1 MDKFILLKQLRP
13 KKQEIKR
20 LWLQVEEIDTRLE
33 HCTSKYTNSA
43 RSTAENNLTEILLD
57 KKAKALERIK
67 YLEESSAEAEA
78 IISEC
83 EDVLIRL
90 WMEYHFIDGLSWGQ
104 SAVRSGSG
112 ITGNGARMSVVRY
125 LGKITEGGY

>member
-1 MDKFILLKQLRP
+1 MDKFILLKQLKP

-20 LWLQVEEIDTRLE
+20 LWYQIEEIDARLE
-33 HCTSKYTNSA
+33 HCTSKLTNSA
-43 RSTAENNLTEILLD
+43 RSTAEHNIMEILLD
-57 KKAKALERIK
+57 RKAKALERIS

-78 IISEC
+78 IISDC
-83 EDVLIRL
+83 EDVLVKL
-90 WMEYHFIDGLSWGQ
+90 WMELHFIDGLSWGQ

-125 LGKITEGGY
+125 LRRLI

>member
-20 LWLQVEEIDTRLE
+20 LWYQIEEIDTRLE
-33 HCTSKYTNSA
+33 HCTSQLTYSA
-43 RSTAENNLTEILLD
+43 RSTAENNIKEILLD
-57 KKAKALERIK
+57 KKDKILERIS

-83 EDVLIRL
+83 EDVLVRL
-90 WMEYHFIDGLSWGQ
+90 WMEFHFIDGLSWGQ

-125 LGKITEGGY
+125 LGRL

>member
-90 WMEYHFIDGLSWGQ
+90 WMEYHFIDGLSCGQ

-125 LGKITEGGY
+125 LERITEGGY